1 MIQKGKKMGN
11 GMVYFETLPT
21 LVDGN
26 VTAMIFMEKVRGDFR
41 TETFFNVTI
50 LTGSGTI
57 TNEYDRYDDAKK
69 FVNRTMKEI
78 IEM

>member
-1 MIQKGKKMGN
+1 MSN
-11 GMVYFETLPT
+11 GMVYFETLATPF
-21 LVDGN
+21 DEN
-26 VTAMIFMEKVRGDFR
+26 VTAMIFMKKIRGDFR

-57 TNEYDRYDDAKK
+57 TEEYDRYDDAKK

>member
-1 MIQKGKKMGN
+1 MGN